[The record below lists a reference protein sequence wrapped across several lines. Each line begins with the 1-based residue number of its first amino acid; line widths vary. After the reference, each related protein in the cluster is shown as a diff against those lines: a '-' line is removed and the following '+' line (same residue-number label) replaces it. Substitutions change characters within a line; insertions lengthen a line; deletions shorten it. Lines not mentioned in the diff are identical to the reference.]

1 MHPLPDLEALAV
13 FARVAEAGSF
23 SRAAEACGLSKA
35 TVSKIV
41 ARLEA
46 RLGTT
51 LFHRTSRRL
60 SLSETG
66 RALAAR
72 AAAIL
77 AEAEAVEA
85 EVMDQ
90 AAAPRGRVRLT
101 APMSFGLKHVGPL
114 LPDFLSA
121 YPDISVELELSDQ
134 MVDLVAGGFDAALR
148 IGVLE
153 DSSLKARRLREVKI
167 FATAAPAYLDRHGR
181 PETPADLRTHAC
193 FSYAYFAS
201 GARWRFLHPDGRD
214 ETVLVS
220 GPLTVNNSE
229 ALLPALLAGHG
240 VAVQPDFMIGDAVEA
255 GRLERVLPEWSLPSV
270 ALHVVTPPSSH
281 RPSKVTALLDFLAAR
296 LKA

>member
-23 SRAAEACGLSKA
+23 SRAAETAGLSKA

-46 RLGTT
+46 RLGAS
-51 LFHRTSRRL
+51 LFNRTSRRL
-60 SLSETG
+60 SLTEAG

-72 AAAIL
+72 ASAIL
-77 AEAEAVEA
+77 ADGEAAEAEA
-85 EVMDQ
+85 MDQ
-90 AAAPRGRVRLT
+90 SAAPRGRVRVT
-101 APMSFGLKHVGPL
+101 APMSFGLKHIGPL
-114 LPDFLSA
+114 LPEFLSM

-153 DSSLKARRLREVKI
+153 DSSLKARRLREVKL
-167 FATAAPAYLDRHGR
+167 FAAAAPAYLDRRGR
-181 PETPADLRTHAC
+181 PKTPGDLKDHAC

-201 GARWRFLHPDGRD
+201 GVRWRFRQPDGRE
-214 ETVLVS
+214 ETVLVN

-240 VAVQPDFMIGDAVEA
+240 VAVQPDFMIGDAMSS
-255 GRLERVLPEWSLPSV
+255 GRLEHVLPEWTLPSV
-270 ALHVVTPPSSH
+270 ALHLVTPPGSH
-281 RPSKVTALLDFLAAR
+281 RPSKVTALLDFFAAR
-296 LKA
+296 LA